1 MDCYCKLKLNSALSL
16 PSHSLEL
23 LEEVAVDHRDLVDD
37 EVFGLPPLGAYRLP
51 LGQLYAL

>member
-16 PSHSLEL
+16 PSDSLEL